1 MNRKISPSIFS
12 ALLPAALLLGGCTM
26 IPKYERPASPVP
38 DVWAD
43 GAAKKAEPAAPKV
56 PGQAPA
62 TVNGQ
67 VAPAAVELKWQD
79 FFTDARLR
87 SLIDL
92 SLASN
97 RDLRVATLNV
107 EKAAALYRIQRAE
120 LNPTIG
126 VQAVGNKYRTP
137 EKMADNGQA
146 STVSVYSVNLGLSSW
161 ELDFF
166 GRLRSLSASSL
177 ERYLATEEARR
188 GAQTALVA
196 AVAGS
201 YLTLAADG
209 ENLRLAQVTLEA
221 QQHSFDL
228 IKATTDAGIG
238 SDLDLH
244 QAESQVQGAKVNVA
258 AYTGAVAVD
267 RNALQVLVGSQVG
280 PNLLPESFGTVTDP
294 RGVSA
299 ELPSDVLLLR
309 PDILAAEHQLRAANA
324 SIGAA
329 RAAFF
334 PRISLTASFGTQ
346 GPQLSDLFG
355 AGTRAWSFAPQIV
368 APLFASGSLLANLRV
383 SKVDREIA
391 VAQYEKAIQVAFAE
405 VSDALTLRT
414 TLVAQREAQEAL
426 VVALDETWRL
436 SDARYQA
443 GIDGYLGVL
452 VAQQALYAA
461 QRGQVG
467 VRLAEQANLVTLYKV
482 LGGGV

>member
-1 MNRKISPSIFS
+1 MNRRLIALVLA

-26 IPKYERPASPVP
+26 IPKYERPAPPVP
-38 DVWAD
+38 DAWAD
-43 GAAKKAEPAAPKV
+43 GTPPKAEPAA
-56 PGQAPA
+56 APA
-62 TVNGQ
+62 PAET
-67 VAPAAVELKWQD
+67 PAAAADLRWQD

-92 SLASN
+92 ALANN
-97 RDLRVATLNV
+97 RDLRVAALNI
-107 EKAAALYRIQRAE
+107 EKARALYRIQRAE
-120 LNPTIG
+120 LNPTVG
-126 VQAVGNKYRTP
+126 VQVAGERYRIP
-137 EKMADNGQA
+137 EKMGDNGNA
-146 STVSVYSVNLGLSSW
+146 STVSDYSVNVGLASW
-161 ELDFF
+161 ELDLF
-166 GRLRSLSASSL
+166 GRLRSLNARSL
-177 ERYLATEEARR
+177 EQYLATEEARR
-188 GAQTALVA
+188 AAQTALVA

-201 YLTLAADG
+201 YLNLAADD

-221 QQHSFDL
+221 QQSSYEL
-228 IKATTDAGIG
+228 IRETRDAGLA
-238 SDLDLH
+238 SDLDLR
-244 QAESQVQGAKVNVA
+244 QSQSQVEAARVNVA

-267 RNALQVLVGSQVG
+267 RNALHLLVGSPVG
-280 PNLLPESFGTVTDP
+280 PDLLPDRFGTVTDP

-299 ELPSDVLLLR
+299 GLPSEVLLRR

-324 SIGAA
+324 NIGAA

-346 GPQLSDLFG
+346 GPELSDLFG
-355 AGTRAWSFAPQIV
+355 AGTRTWSFAPQIV
-368 APLFASGSLLANLRV
+368 APLFASGSLFANLKV

-426 VVALDETWRL
+426 VLALDETLRL
-436 SDARYQA
+436 SDARYQG

-461 QRGQVG
+461 QKGEVN